1 MTGFSTPNLIIEKSW
16 IKIKDLLTRTRLFFY
31 IQNTEANYRVQNLR
45 QGIVMKT
52 SFGTRVSQMGL
63 PSFVDIDIFVLKYYF
78 I

>member
-1 MTGFSTPNLIIEKSW
+1 MKIKLKNYYQAKLYFKCSIEKVL
-16 IKIKDLLTRTRLFFY
+16 KIHKFY
-31 IQNTEANYRVQNLR
+31 YRAQNLR